1 MEGRAAGQPFRYQK
15 YACPA
20 CGARFPTLHDKK
32 THIRAEHPRGGP
44 RAQ

>member
-1 MEGRAAGQPFRYQK
+1 MEGRDAGQANIFMRYT
-15 YACPA
+15 CPA

-32 THIRAEHPRGGP
+32 THLRTEHPRGGP